1 MQPALLPRRGR
12 QAPRRA
18 AMQPWSLKYVPPRC
32 GIAPGGAA
40 AGAGCKSAAAAA
52 AAAAQPEFY
61 TFALPQP
68 PRRHRIDQGH

>member
-40 AGAGCKSAAAAA
+40 AGGGLQKRGGGGGGGPTNILYICSAAATKTA
-52 AAAAQPEFY
+52 P
-61 TFALPQP
+61 
-68 PRRHRIDQGH
+68 H

>member
-40 AGAGCKSAAAAA
+40 AGGGLQKRGGGGGGPTNILYICSAAATKTA
-52 AAAAQPEFY
+52 P
-61 TFALPQP
+61 
-68 PRRHRIDQGH
+68 H